1 MADSDYVLTVDVACA
16 IPSVRLRPRQ
26 SRMVIMNEGAQ
37 VCNLFL
43 VNEGGVR
50 AKGGVYL
57 ENATKT
63 RTTLMR
69 SGVRSEEERHSA
81 WDLDR
86 G

>member
-1 MADSDYVLTVDVACA
+1 
-16 IPSVRLRPRQ
+16 
-26 SRMVIMNEGAQ
+26 MNEGVQ

-43 VNEGGVR
+43 VTEGEIR

-57 ENATKT
+57 ENATKRCT
-63 RTTLMR
+63 PLTG
-69 SGVRSEEERHSA
+69 SGVRSEEERSPT